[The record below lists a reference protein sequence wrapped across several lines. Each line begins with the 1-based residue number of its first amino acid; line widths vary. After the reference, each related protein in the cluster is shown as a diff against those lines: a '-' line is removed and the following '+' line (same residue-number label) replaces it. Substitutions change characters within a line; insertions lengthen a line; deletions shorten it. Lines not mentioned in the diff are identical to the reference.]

1 MQLVRPGT
9 LLRTQA
15 KQAAG
20 CLDPEPHC
28 PQPDSNVQPTNAAHW
43 IWIWPSR
50 SGAEGTELRGRRG
63 RRRREWD
70 LLEAAGRDAGEVEG
84 GGRCGG
90 EERRGRERERHR
102 GPAEHRRRAHGW
114 EAGGA
119 RRVGGGSEAEVLP
132 PSLEWQLAYC
142 YGKETSPPPG
152 SGCDAVGGPPPFLSQ
167 LNSTHRER

>member
-102 GPAEHRRRAHGW
+102 GPAEHRRRPHGW
-114 EAGGA
+114 GPGGA
-119 RRVGGGSEAEVLP
+119 RRLVGGSEAEVSQVATPTWKKTLSLAPSSLNLP
-132 PSLEWQLAYC
+132 SAL
-142 YGKETSPPPG
+142 
-152 SGCDAVGGPPPFLSQ
+152 VRH
-167 LNSTHRER
+167 LNRNRPTAQ